1 MSPDWKIDRNTSYSG
16 ELTTRKR
23 VYQLLVSISM
33 VMLCG
38 CSALLFY
45 PQREHI
51 PNPVAQ
57 RFNPQD
63 IFFPSGDGE
72 MLHGW
77 FFKASQAKGTVLVFH
92 GNAENIST
100 HVNGVL
106 WLVQEGFNLF
116 IIDYRGYGRS
126 TGKPDLDGVHRDGL
140 AAYARLLTLPGIDP
154 DRVVLLGQSIGG
166 SVATYVAA
174 VAPQR
179 EHVRL
184 LVLDSAFFSY
194 REIAR
199 EKLAGFFLTWP
210 FQYPLSWLF
219 NDNYSSSR
227 RLGQVTAPLVIIHD
241 RTDTIVPFHHAEQL
255 YAVCRSQRELW
266 TTSGFGH
273 ISSFA
278 DGKIRQRLAERI
290 AGIPAAK

>member
-1 MSPDWKIDRNTSYSG
+1 MYPDRGSERNTCFV
-16 ELTTRKR
+16 ELVARRR
-23 VYQLLVSISM
+23 VCRLLAGISM

-38 CSALLFY
+38 CSALLFH
-45 PQREHI
+45 PERA
-51 PNPVAQ
+51 PVDNPVAQ
-57 RFNPQD
+57 RFNPRD

-72 MLHGW
+72 TLHGW
-77 FFKASQAKGTVLVFH
+77 YFMASQAKGTVLVFH

-116 IIDYRGYGRS
+116 IIDYRGYGLS
-126 TGKPDLDGVHRDGL
+126 TGKPDLAGVHRDGL

-154 DRVVLLGQSIGG
+154 DRVVLLGQSLGG

-174 VAPQR
+174 AAPQR
-179 EHVRL
+179 VHVRL
-184 LVLDSAFFSY
+184 LVLDSAIFSY
-194 REIAR
+194 RQIAR

-219 NDNYSSSR
+219 NDTYSSGR
-227 RLGQVTAPLVIIHD
+227 WLGKVTAPLVIVHDLAD
-241 RTDTIVPFHHAEQL
+241 RTVPFHHAEQL
-255 YAVCRSQRELW
+255 YAACRGQRELW
-266 TTSGFGH
+266 TTSGLGH

-278 DGKIRQRLAERI
+278 DAKTRQRLAGRI
-290 AGIPAAK
+290 AGIPAAR